1 MFDGDK
7 YVKNIEQGKG
17 FSFMVKKVLPEKV
30 ISKRRSEGGDG
41 ASLKISERK
50 EVPGDANKMT
60 TSPSMSVCRE
70 TWATARKQPDEVR
83 KDTWLDEVS
92 PH

>member
-30 ISKRRSEGGDG
+30 ISK
-41 ASLKISERK
+41 
-50 EVPGDANKMT
+50 
-60 TSPSMSVCRE
+60 
-70 TWATARKQPDEVR
+70 
-83 KDTWLDEVS
+83 
-92 PH
+92 

>member
-7 YVKNIEQGKG
+7 YVKKIEQGKG

-41 ASLKISERK
+41 ASLKISESK
-50 EVPGDANKMT
+50 EVPGDANKK
-60 TSPSMSVCRE
+60 TSPSMRVAWKPGE
-70 TWATARKQPDEVR
+70 KQGS
-83 KDTWLDEVS
+83 K
-92 PH
+92 